1 WALWTAR
8 RSNDLW
14 TASALGAFLVHAYAT
29 LAVQAHENHLF
40 AAVPLLVIA
49 AAGRQRFMPVLVAV
63 TAILAVNLNLFYGIS
78 EDVGYAIPRGV
89 TIVDFTV
96 VLAAINC
103 AVLVWHAMVF
113 RREYTTCGEPAGG
126 AILRSC

>member
-1 WALWTAR
+1 
-8 RSNDLW
+8 
-14 TASALGAFLVHAYAT
+14 
-29 LAVQAHENHLF
+29 AVQVHENHLF

-49 AAGRQRFMPVLVAV
+49 AAGRRRLVPVLAVV
-63 TAILAVNLNLFYGIS
+63 TAIVALNLNLFYGIS
-78 EDVGYAIPRGV
+78 EDVGYAVPRSV

-103 AVLVWHAMVF
+103 AALVWHGMVF
-113 RREYTTCGEPAGG
+113 RREYVENGEPAGG